1 MGDAGMTFYAHS
13 ENAVGDWHPL
23 AEHLTCV
30 ANISEKYLSGW
41 HGAEEGRLAGMLHDL
56 GKYGELFQAW
66 LRGKASGLDHWSKG
80 TWLALNR
87 LLRK

>member
-1 MGDAGMTFYAHS
+1 MTFYAHS

-23 AEHLTCV
+23 LEHLAGV
-30 ANISEKYLSGW
+30 AAIISEGFAVRAPWL
-41 HGAEEGRLAGMLHDL
+41 EEAVLAATLHDL
-56 GKYGELFQAW
+56 GKYGDRFQAR
-66 LRGKASGLDHWSKG
+66 LRGEDSGLDHWSKG